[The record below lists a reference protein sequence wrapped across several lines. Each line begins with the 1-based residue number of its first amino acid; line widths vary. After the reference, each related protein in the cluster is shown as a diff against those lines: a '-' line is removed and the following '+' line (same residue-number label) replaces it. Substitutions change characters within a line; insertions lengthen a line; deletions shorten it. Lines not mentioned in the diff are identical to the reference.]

1 MIKWKIEVEFMN
13 HILECNNSQVK
24 KIISSYDNNQ
34 KESKNETVLFFAK
47 TDFFSITIY
56 NSNKVMFQGKDA
68 QEEYNMWCIMFDLKP
83 ENKTKKKSIEI
94 SSSDYFSQSIGSDE
108 VGTGDFFGPV
118 VVCAAYLTGQDIEFV
133 KGLKIDDSKKIT
145 DERIRVIGQQLKDR
159 IQYSMLALHNSK
171 FNEMTKK
178 GYNMNKLKAYLH
190 NSAILQLVNK
200 IKKNP
205 LVIVDQFAEEK
216 LYFSYLKNEH
226 KIYRDITFTTKAE
239 SKYAS
244 VAVASIIARYAF
256 LQYFDNLSEESGY
269 ELLKGAGKKVDF
281 LAAQIIKEKGEKFL
295 YNISKTN
302 FRTLDKAKDILIEK

>member
-1 MIKWKIEVEFMN
+1 MN
-13 HILECNNSQVK
+13 HILECNNVQVK
-24 KIISSYDNNQ
+24 KIISFYRNDQ
-34 KESKNETVLFFAK
+34 TESKNETVLFFAK
-47 TDFFSITIY
+47 SKFFSVTIY

-68 QEEYNMWCIMFDLKP
+68 LEEFNMWCIMLGINPVIKA
-83 ENKTKKKSIEI
+83 NKKEVKKSA
-94 SSSDYFSQSIGSDE
+94 SDYYSQSIGSDE

-159 IQYSMLALHNSK
+159 VQYSMLALHNKK
-171 FNEMTKK
+171 FNDMTKK

-190 NSAILQLVNK
+190 NSAILQLVKK
-200 IKKNP
+200 IKNIP

-216 LYFSYLKNEH
+216 LYFNYLKDEGE
-226 KIYRDITFTTKAE
+226 IYRDITFTTKAE

-256 LQYFDNLSEESGY
+256 LQYFDNLSDKSGY
-269 ELLKGAGKKVDF
+269 DLLKGAGKKVDMQ
-281 LAAQIIKEKGEKFL
+281 AAHIIEEKGEKFL
-295 YNISKTN
+295 YSISKVN
-302 FRTLDKAKDILIEK
+302 FRTLDKAKEILSNK